1 MQLELR
7 QKKVVEN
14 IRKDAVEIFIE
25 FQKYSNIFSRVIRL
39 ENKKLNKFKM
49 GFFENNF
56 QLTFSKPISSQKIEF
71 KINCFKFV

>member
-56 QLTFSKPISSQKIEF
+56 QGEFSLEKVNLNLCK
-71 KINCFKFV
+71 